1 MRTTIQHPKEV
12 IVMNGWL
19 HHLLGDLQTKTEAQI
34 KICNLWLGKFRAST
48 YHPQIIVRV
57 AAWLGLISIGLGLL
71 GGIFGIVSLV
81 K

>member
-1 MRTTIQHPKEV
+1 
-12 IVMNGWL
+12 MNGWFR
-19 HHLLGDLQTKTEAQI
+19 HLLGDLQTKTEPQITI
-34 KICNLWLGKFRAST
+34 KICNSWLGKFRACT

-71 GGIFGIVSLV
+71 GGILGIVSLV